1 MAITD
6 IHKYTVAE
14 KLNKMDVDLID
25 VTVKPDF
32 NNGAAMAA
40 GDFMFPMV
48 EIPNA
53 VSVNGGTAILQSCC
67 AIIAGGDGDGAD
79 TGTFDVVITSHD
91 STSTKLQHGGGDIE
105 TDDDMASVTSA
116 LAIMD
121 GTCGFFSITN
131 AFDAG
136 VVAIGDKKNIGMV
149 CKAAENSTSLFV
161 YGIVQN
167 IADYNEG
174 DIVLRLGFVKD

>member
-1 MAITD
+1 MAKTEL
-6 IHKYTVAE
+6 HNYRLQE
-14 KLNKMDVDLID
+14 KLNKMDIDLID
-25 VTVKPDF
+25 VTVKPDAD
-32 NNGAAMAA
+32 NGAAMST
-40 GDFMFPMV
+40 GDFMFPLV

-53 VSVNGGTAILQSCC
+53 VAVNGGTAILQSCC
-67 AIIAGGDGDGAD
+67 AIISGGDADGAD
-79 TGTFDVVITSHD
+79 TGAFDVVIPND
-91 STSTKLQHGGGDIE
+91 STTLQHAAADIN

-149 CKAAENSTSLFV
+149 CKAESDSTSLYV
-161 YGIVQN
+161 WGIQQA
-167 IADYNEG
+167 IADYLG
-174 DIVLRLGFVKD
+174 SSSIVLRFGFVKD

>member
-6 IHKYTVAE
+6 TKKYTVQE

-25 VTVKPDF
+25 ITVKPDAD
-32 NNGAAMAA
+32 NGAGMAA
-40 GDFMFPMV
+40 GDFMFPAV

-53 VSVNGGTAILQSCC
+53 VAVNGGTAILQSCC
-67 AIIAGGDGDGAD
+67 AIIQGGDDDGAD
-79 TGTFDVVITSHD
+79 TGAFDVVITND
-91 STSTKLQHGGGDIE
+91 STTLQHAGADID

-116 LAIMD
+116 LAVMD

-136 VVAIGDKKNIGMV
+136 IVASGDKKNIGLV
-149 CKAAENSTSLFV
+149 CKAASDSRSLYA

-167 IADYNEG
+167 TADYNEG
-174 DIVLRLGFVKD
+174 DIVLRFGFVKD

>member
-1 MAITD
+1 MAETKL
-6 IHKYTVAE
+6 HNYSVQE
-14 KLNKMDVDLID
+14 KLNKMDIDLID
-25 VTVKPDF
+25 ITVKPDA
-32 NNGAAMAA
+32 NDGAAMAA

-53 VSVNGGTAILQSCC
+53 VAVNGGTAILQSCC
-67 AIIAGGDGDGAD
+67 AIIAGGDADGAD
-79 TGTFDVVITSHD
+79 TGAFDIVITSHD
-91 STSTKLQHGGGDIE
+91 STSTLLQHGGGDIQ

-149 CKAAENSTSLFV
+149 CKAASGSRSLYV

-167 IADYNEG
+167 TADYNEG

>member
-1 MAITD
+1 MAKTEL
-6 IHKYTVAE
+6 HNYSVQE
-14 KLNKMDVDLID
+14 KLNKMDIDLID
-25 VTVKPDF
+25 VTVKPDAD
-32 NNGAAMAA
+32 NGAAMST
-40 GDFMFPMV
+40 GDFMFPLV

-53 VSVNGGTAILQSCC
+53 VAVNGGTAILQSCC
-67 AIIAGGDGDGAD
+67 AIIAGGDDDGAD
-79 TGTFDVVITSHD
+79 TGAFDVVITND
-91 STSTKLQHGGGDIE
+91 NTTLQHGGGDIE

-116 LAIMD
+116 LAVMD

-131 AFDAG
+131 AFNAG

-149 CKAAENSTSLFV
+149 CKAAAGSTSLFV

-167 IADYNEG
+167 TSDYNEG

>member
-1 MAITD
+1 MAQTNL
-6 IHKYTVAE
+6 HNYSVQE

-25 VTVKPDF
+25 ITVKPDF
-32 NNGAAMAA
+32 DNGAAMAA
-40 GDFMFPMV
+40 GDLMFPAV

-53 VSVNGGTAILQSCC
+53 VAVNGGTAILQSCC
-67 AIIAGGDGDGAD
+67 AIISGGDADGAD
-79 TGTFDVVITSHD
+79 TGAFDVVITND
-91 STSTKLQHGGGDIE
+91 STTLQHGGADIN

-116 LAIMD
+116 LAVMD

-131 AFDAG
+131 AFNAG

-149 CKAAENSTSLFV
+149 CKAASGSTSLFV

-167 IADYNEG
+167 TADYNEG

>member
-1 MAITD
+1 MAKTD
-6 IHKYTVAE
+6 LHKFSVQE
-14 KLNKMDVDLID
+14 KLNKMDIDLID
-25 VTVKPDF
+25 ITVKPDA
-32 NNGAAMAA
+32 NNLSTMSA

-53 VSVNGGTAILQSCC
+53 VASPGGVSILQSCC
-67 AIIAGGDGDGAD
+67 AIIRGGDDDGAD
-79 TGTFDVVITSHD
+79 TGAFDVVITSHD
-91 STSTKLQHGGGDIE
+91 STSTKLQHGGGDIQ
-105 TDDDMASVTSA
+105 TDDAMSGVTSN

-149 CKAAENSTSLFV
+149 CKAVDDSTSLYI
-161 YGIVQN
+161 YGITQN
-167 IADYNEG
+167 TADYNEG
-174 DIVLRLGFVKD
+174 DIVLRLGFIKD